1 MFCKVGKINYMERNK
16 CDIYSNKELMILK
29 YCKNLYVL
37 NFVNKTTKFLQILR
51 VFFAQ
56 GMITTIFVSFL
67 FKIKSNTV

>member
-1 MFCKVGKINYMERNK
+1 
-16 CDIYSNKELMILK
+16 MIPK
-29 YCKNLYVL
+29 YCKNLHVL